1 MVSRG
6 KGHSVAE
13 TFSPEIVDYC
23 YYITRAVI
31 PFNEFPLGFVE
42 NVFMS
47 GSSEFVT
54 ITTCDVNW
62 SRK

>member
-1 MVSRG
+1 M
-6 KGHSVAE
+6 AE